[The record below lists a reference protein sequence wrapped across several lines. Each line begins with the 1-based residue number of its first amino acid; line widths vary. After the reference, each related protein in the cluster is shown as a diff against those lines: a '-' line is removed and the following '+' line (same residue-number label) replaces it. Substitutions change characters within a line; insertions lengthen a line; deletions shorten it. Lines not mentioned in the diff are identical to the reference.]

1 MVAPLVIMAGV
12 AIGTAVISAY
22 QQWKQSEA
30 GRNASA
36 AESKK
41 MEELLAKV
49 QTPNFDPSKLTPE
62 DYAVVRKHIPQ
73 VAQYVAE
80 ANPSLVKADSAGAV
94 AGRDAQMNALN
105 KLRNLSNTGTDEQ
118 SMMLQQEATNQANI
132 ANRGRQGAIQEDFAR
147 RGAGG
152 GGLELLA
159 QMSNAQNVNDT
170 QASNSR
176 AYAMEAYRT
185 KLQALKDSASLG
197 GTIRGEDVQLESNN
211 NDILNSFNQRT
222 AANRM
227 AHNRYVA
234 DTNNDAD
241 RFNLTNEQDVINR
254 NTSTAND
261 FQKYNQGREDHIKQA
276 NFDND
281 MDKVKTYG
289 GIANMNRADING
301 ATKDTNSAIAGAADG
316 VQTGIAYYGA
326 SQQRADDKAEREKD
340 RQAYGNNPLNR
351 KY

>member
-12 AIGTAVISAY
+12 AVGTALVSAY
-22 QQWKQSEA
+22 AQWKNSDA

-36 AESKK
+36 AEAKK

-49 QTPNFDPSKLTPE
+49 KTPNFDPSKLTPK

-73 VAQYVAE
+73 VAEYVAE
-80 ANPSLVKADSAGAV
+80 ANPSIVKADSAGAI

-176 AYAMEAYRT
+176 AYAMENYRT
-185 KLQALKDSASLG
+185 KLQALKDSANLG
-197 GTIRGEDVQLESNN
+197 GTIRGEDVQLESAN

-222 AANRM
+222 SVNRNN
-227 AHNRYVA
+227 HNRYVS
-234 DTNNDAD
+234 DTANDAD
-241 RFNLTNEQDVINR
+241 RFNLTNEQDVANR
-254 NTSTAND
+254 NTSGANQAAIRHQD
-261 FQKYNQGREDHIKQA
+261 RTDHIAQ
-276 NFDND
+276 NTYDNE
-281 MDKVKTYG
+281 MSKLKIQG
-289 GIANMNRADING
+289 GIADMARSDAMGG
-301 ATKDTNSAIAGAADG
+301 AKDRNSARAGAADG
-316 VQTGIAYYGA
+316 AQTGIAYYGA
-326 SQQRADDKAEREKD
+326 NQQRSDDKVEREKD